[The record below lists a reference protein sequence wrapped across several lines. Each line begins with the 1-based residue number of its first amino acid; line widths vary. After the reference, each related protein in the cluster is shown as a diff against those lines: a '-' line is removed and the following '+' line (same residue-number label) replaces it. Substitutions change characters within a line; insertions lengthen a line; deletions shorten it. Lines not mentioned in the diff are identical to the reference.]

1 MGEKKRKWPVRPLLL
16 IPCPVFIRI
25 RIILLFEDLGKIA
38 QILVANLPG
47 DIRNLPVGIL

>member
-1 MGEKKRKWPVRPLLL
+1 MGEKKRKWPVRPLRL

-38 QILVANLPG
+38 QILVPNLPG